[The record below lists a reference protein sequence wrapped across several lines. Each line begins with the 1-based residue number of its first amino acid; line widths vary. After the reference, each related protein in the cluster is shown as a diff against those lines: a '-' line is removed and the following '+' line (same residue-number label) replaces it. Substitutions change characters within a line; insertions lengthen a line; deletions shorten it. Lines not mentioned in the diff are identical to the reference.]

1 MDKAGLLE
9 LYRQMQLIRVFEDK
23 SAEMYGKA
31 KIGGFLHLDSG
42 QEAVCVGAVSA
53 LNADDDLVTNY
64 RDHGYALARGLSS
77 RAVMAELFGR
87 KDGTTGGRGGS
98 MHIAD
103 VSKRF
108 WGGYAI
114 VGAHLPLAAGLAY
127 AAQYQKTGRITL
139 CMMGD
144 GSTNI
149 GTFHATL
156 NWAQLWKLPIIFLVV
171 NNMYSMGTP
180 LSVHSS
186 LTDIY
191 KKAAGYGM
199 EAMQV
204 DGNDVMAMREAVCDI
219 ASRVRAGNGPF
230 LLEAI
235 TYRYSGHS
243 AVDKNTPRP
252 ASEVAE
258 WKTRD
263 PIVRFTENVLFKHNH
278 ATPEDLAKIDKAVE
292 AEVED
297 SVQFSDASPL
307 PDRSTLYDYIYRTP
321 VANMQID
328 GSLIKPPTLL
338 KK

>member
-9 LYRQMQLIRVFEDK
+9 LYRQMQLIRVFENK

-31 KIGGFLHLDSG
+31 KIGGFLHLDNG

-53 LNADDDLVTNY
+53 LNPDDDLVTNY
-64 RDHGYALARGLSS
+64 RDHGYALARGVSA

-127 AAQYQKTGRITL
+127 AAKYQKTGRITL

-180 LSVHSS
+180 LSVHTSV
-186 LTDIY
+186 TDIY
-191 KKAAGYGM
+191 KKADGYGM
-199 EAMQV
+199 RGMQV
-204 DGNDVMAMREAVCDI
+204 DGNDVMAMRETVCDI
-219 ASRVRAGNGPF
+219 AAQVRAGNGPV

-235 TYRYSGHS
+235 TYRHSGHS

-252 ASEVAE
+252 AEEIAE
-258 WKTRD
+258 WKSRD
-263 PIVRFTENVLFKHNH
+263 PIVQFTEDVLFKHNH
-278 ATPEDLAKIDKAVE
+278 ALPADLDEIDKKIE

-297 SVQFSDASPL
+297 SVQFADASPM
-307 PDRSTLYDYIYRTP
+307 PDRSTLYRHMYHSP
-321 VANMQID
+321 VPNMHID
-328 GSLIKPPTLL
+328 GSLIKPPTLY